1 MQMTNIPD
9 VKLGIIAVSR
19 DCFIRTLSERRRQA
33 IVAEA
38 KQAGLELTE
47 ITTIVENEKDAM
59 EAVAAAR
66 AAGCN
71 ALFVFLGNFGPE
83 TPETIIAQKFDG
95 PCMFA
100 AAAEETGNDLV
111 DGRGDAY
118 CGMLNCSYNLGLRK
132 LKGFI
137 PEYPVGTAKDIVEMI
152 KDFMPVAR
160 TLIGLAGL
168 KIISFGPRPQDFFA
182 CNAPIKALYDLGV
195 EIEENSELD
204 LLVAYKKHAGD
215 PRIEAVAKDMAEEL
229 GLGNTYPDMLPR
241 MAQFELTLLD
251 WAEQHK
257 GSRQY
262 VAFADKCW
270 PAFPEEFGFEPCY
283 VNSRFA
289 SRGIPVSCEVDI
301 YGALSEYIGACVT
314 QDAVTLLDINNSVP
328 ADLFEE
334 DIKPRFP
341 QYKLTDTFMGFHCG
355 NTPFCKLTKSTE
367 CNLKCGKINYQIVQH
382 RLLET
387 GEPDFT
393 RGTLEGDIAA
403 GPITFFRLQ
412 TTPDTKLQAYV
423 AEGEVLPVG
432 TRSFGGIGIF
442 AINEMGRFYRHV
454 LVGKRYP
461 HHGAVAFGHVGKALF
476 DIFTM
481 LGVED
486 IGFNQPAGMLY
497 KTENP
502 FK

>member
-38 KQAGLELTE
+38 KKAGLELTE

-152 KDFMPVAR
+152 KDFLPVAR

-215 PRIEAVAKDMAEEL
+215 PRIEAVAKDMAAEL

-283 VNSRFA
+283 VNSRLA

-314 QDAVTLLDINNSVP
+314 KDAVTLLDINNSVP

-367 CNLKCGKINYQIVQH
+367 CNLKCGKINYQIIQH